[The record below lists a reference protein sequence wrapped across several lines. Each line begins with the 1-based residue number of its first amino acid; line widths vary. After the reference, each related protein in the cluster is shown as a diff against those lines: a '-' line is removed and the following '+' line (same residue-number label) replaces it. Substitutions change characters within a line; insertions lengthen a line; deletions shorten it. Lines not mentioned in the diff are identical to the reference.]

1 MKISQNPKG
10 QKIIYKKNIPSN
22 MYQYNQINY
31 QENED
36 INDYN
41 QNNPEYEEDEEH
53 SNTNNIQ
60 NDEEEYYE
68 EDEGENE
75 EEDEN
80 NIPNENQNKYYRQKN
95 PNINQNE
102 NMMNNNNDKDIA
114 IPKYYRNNPLVYK
127 GDILKKKIHR
137 NLREEN
143 PLKSVAQKICNIVIK
158 GDKSNKDKNKTN
170 NINAK
175 KEPDLNAFED
185 NEEFED
191 NEQYE
196 V

>member
-41 QNNPEYEEDEEH
+41 QNNHEYEEDEEH
-53 SNTNNIQ
+53 SNNNNIQ

-80 NIPNENQNKYYRQKN
+80 TKKRMRIISQTKIKINI
-95 PNINQNE
+95 I
-102 NMMNNNNDKDIA
+102 D
-114 IPKYYRNNPLVYK
+114 
-127 GDILKKKIHR
+127 KKIR
-137 NLREEN
+137 
-143 PLKSVAQKICNIVIK
+143 I
-158 GDKSNKDKNKTN
+158 
-170 NINAK
+170 
-175 KEPDLNAFED
+175 
-185 NEEFED
+185 
-191 NEQYE
+191 
-196 V
+196 